1 MKNGTRLIIA
11 LACAI
16 LSLNGC
22 IIGRGEYDNMQLSAY
37 DLTFPAEGG
46 SMTVTSNGDGF
57 LINGIFEENHTP
69 NNYNYIRIE
78 DPYFPEFY
86 CRFAQGEWMTVEV
99 TRRDG
104 EMPMEMTV
112 TVTKNDTGKER
123 TGYIS
128 LMATYGG
135 RDVDITQLAE

>member
-1 MKNGTRLIIA
+1 MKNGTRLITA

-22 IIGRGEYDNMQLSAY
+22 I
-37 DLTFPAEGG
+37 
-46 SMTVTSNGDGF
+46 SNGDGF

-78 DPYFPEFY
+78 DPYFPELY
-86 CRFAQGEWMTVEV
+86 CCFAQGEWMTVEV
-99 TRRDG
+99 TRRDE

-128 LMATYGG
+128 LMATAYGG
-135 RDVDITQLAE
+135 GDVDITQLAE

>member
-1 MKNGTRLIIA
+1 
-11 LACAI
+11 
-16 LSLNGC
+16 
-22 IIGRGEYDNMQLSAY
+22 
-37 DLTFPAEGG
+37 
-46 SMTVTSNGDGF
+46 MTVTSNGDGF
-57 LINGIFEENHTP
+57 LINGIIEENHTP

-128 LMATYGG
+128 LTAPYGG

>member
-1 MKNGTRLIIA
+1 MKNGIRLIIA

-22 IIGRGEYDNMQLSAY
+22 IGYGQYDRMKLSAY

-57 LINGIFEENHTP
+57 LIVSIIEENHTP
-69 NNYNYIRIE
+69 NNYIRIE
-78 DPYFPEFY
+78 DPYFPELY
-86 CRFAQGEWMTVEV
+86 CCFAQGEWMTVEV
-99 TRRDG
+99 TRRDE

-128 LMATYGG
+128 LMATAYGG
-135 RDVDITQLAE
+135 GDIFITQLAE

>member
-1 MKNGTRLIIA
+1 
-11 LACAI
+11 
-16 LSLNGC
+16 
-22 IIGRGEYDNMQLSAY
+22 
-37 DLTFPAEGG
+37 
-46 SMTVTSNGDGF
+46 MTVTSDGIGF
-57 LINGIFEENHTP
+57 WIYDIFEENHTP
-69 NNYNYIRIE
+69 NNYIRIE
-78 DPYFPEFY
+78 DPYDPEFY
-86 CRFAQGEWMTVEV
+86 CCFAQGEWMTVEV

-128 LMATYGG
+128 LTAPYSG

>member
-1 MKNGTRLIIA
+1 MKNGIRLIITF
-11 LACAI
+11 ACAM

-22 IIGRGEYDNMQLSAY
+22 IIGRGEYD
-37 DLTFPAEGG
+37 
-46 SMTVTSNGDGF
+46 SNGDGF

-128 LMATYGG
+128 LMAAYGG